1 VHDELVLECPDD
13 EIAIVAPLVR
23 EVMENAYPL
32 ESKLKVDVA
41 VGQNWDEMTA
51 MGK

>member
-1 VHDELVLECPDD
+1 MHDALVFECPDD

-23 EVMENAYPL
+23 EVMEHAYPL